1 MEMPMIRLFSAPF
14 ASIALLLAPATAF
27 AHDGYEWIMHEPRY
41 VDRVGI
47 HCCST
52 DCVPAEAARFNED
65 GDGIIFD
72 GAERLSHR
80 ERGIYWSREPNPPE
94 SQRWWVCRRHNKLR
108 CIFRPQPD
116 S

>member
-1 MEMPMIRLFSAPF
+1 MKRLLSAPF
-14 ASIALLLAPATAF
+14 ASIALLLLPATAF
-27 AHDGYEWIMHEPRY
+27 AHDGYEWIMQEPRY
-41 VDRVGI
+41 VDRIGI

-52 DCVPAEAARFNED
+52 DCFPADPARFYED
-65 GDGIIFD
+65 GGGIIFD
-72 GAERLSHR
+72 GNERLSHQ
-80 ERGIYWSREPNPPE
+80 ERGIYWSREPDPPA

>member
-1 MEMPMIRLFSAPF
+1 MKRLLSASF
-14 ASIALLLAPATAF
+14 ALIVLFLAPASAF
-27 AHDGYEWIMHEPRY
+27 AHDGYEWIMNEPRY

-52 DCVPAEAARFNED
+52 DCFPAAAARFSED
-65 GDGIIFD
+65 GGGIVFD
-72 GAERLSHR
+72 GTERLSLQ
-80 ERGIYWSREPNPPE
+80 ERGIYWSSEPHPPQA
-94 SQRWWVCRRHNKLR
+94 QRWWVCRRQNKLR